1 MAPSRRL
8 STQKKTA
15 AAKKKDKTAKTRRTP
30 RGAKQDD
37 RDSDYAIGPTDDE
50 EESDS
55 ETGAQILTKQTIP
68 TQAAKKIKEKD
79 LEIFALKSALAKA
92 QAGSSNTVLKK
103 TKMTPEE
110 KNWYNSIVT
119 ANKKFNW
126 GKVKFCNSDS
136 KLIGLT
142 GNIFDKWNLKEFDGL
157 GEKEKQEAKVSWV
170 TRNKDLVR
178 NAMNDARNYAQS
190 RVRDWVVDR
199 WIAGLMV
206 PTPEQVM
213 GCAMR
218 QEEYHL
224 DVHKKGIFDL
234 YHDELLF
241 KVLGK
246 EHWDWWVRHYNPIS
260 GLKDD
265 GSNLVEYNSEALV
278 CALFENCWEKWKI
291 IKENKQAGKV
301 DKERKADVYKT
312 EYIVKDGGVAKW
324 GGWNKKGRDRVS
336 ELSRLVKEARAQD
349 HVQEMEAAC
358 LERLRI
364 KYKVAEREAKKGA
377 KKKRKRPM
385 VQEEDE
391 DDEFDCL

>member
-1 MAPSRRL
+1 MIITDETSQFTRSCQSFISSANLHFRWVAHYFHLATKITANPCHFDHSSYHHFLPRTAPRGPHYPSDASQSEYDEDEDRPRKKSRSRRPKSSTSRRGSSSDSVSSNDSLSSEFRQNKENTRRDQNRDIMAPSRRL

-170 TRNKDLVR
+170 T
-178 NAMNDARNYAQS
+178 
-190 RVRDWVVDR
+190 
-199 WIAGLMV
+199 
-206 PTPEQVM
+206 
-213 GCAMR
+213 
-218 QEEYHL
+218 
-224 DVHKKGIFDL
+224 
-234 YHDELLF
+234 
-241 KVLGK
+241 
-246 EHWDWWVRHYNPIS
+246 
-260 GLKDD
+260 
-265 GSNLVEYNSEALV
+265 
-278 CALFENCWEKWKI
+278 
-291 IKENKQAGKV
+291 
-301 DKERKADVYKT
+301 
-312 EYIVKDGGVAKW
+312 
-324 GGWNKKGRDRVS
+324 
-336 ELSRLVKEARAQD
+336 
-349 HVQEMEAAC
+349 
-358 LERLRI
+358 
-364 KYKVAEREAKKGA
+364 
-377 KKKRKRPM
+377 
-385 VQEEDE
+385 
-391 DDEFDCL
+391 